1 MTQRKVCQKLCTQ
14 PGGCLLYNM
23 TSNLTTSEDPFCW
36 LSTEIGSPELFFHQ
50 LKWVSFGFGAAL
62 GVILTIIVG
71 CSIRKCMDCC
81 EDDYED
87 VRAIDNSFSIYWGCG
102 YALSSEINCFEPS
115 CLLTI
120 CSSSDMED
128 QVLYILALQRLNSV
142 SSGSCFIS

>member
-23 TSNLTTSEDPFCW
+23 TSNLTTSEGPFCW
-36 LSTEIGSPELFFHQ
+36 LSYEITSPELFVHQ

-87 VRAIDNSFSIYWGCG
+87 VKAIDNSFSISWGCG
-102 YALSSEINCFEPS
+102 CALSCDINCFEPS
-115 CLLTI
+115 
-120 CSSSDMED
+120 
-128 QVLYILALQRLNSV
+128 YIFSEGFDSFEVQLHYWFACHSE
-142 SSGSCFIS
+142 